1 MKVSTYHNTGFYW
14 SDVQNVSAMNT
25 GTLLKIGIAGKQTD
39 EVLPLHEILVRV
51 LHSYVHFRTFYPK
64 PT

>member
-1 MKVSTYHNTGFYW
+1 MKVSTYHDKDFYW
-14 SDVQNVSAMNT
+14 SDVQKVSAMNT

-39 EVLPLHEILVRV
+39 AVLPLHEILVRV
-51 LHSYVHFRTFYPK
+51 LHSYVQFRTFCPK